1 MLILCAWCRR
11 DGEPGYLGE
20 REPLDNPETTHS
32 ICAAH
37 QDQLLES
44 LPSRSFPDA
53 RLLIVVDRE
62 NIELY
67 AQLQRVFLGLPG
79 VQVLLDRRG
88 SDRRSGSPLEWSG
101 GRRRNTRRIRKGVIS
116 PLGGFTIVR
125 FTPNAKPGAI
135 TGQLAPASAIS
146 ASESAHRDP

>member
-1 MLILCAWCRR
+1 VLILCAWCCR

-37 QDQLLES
+37 KNQLLES
-44 LPSRSFPDA
+44 LPSPSFPYA
-53 RLLIVVDRE
+53 KLLIVVDRE

-67 AQLQRVFLGLPG
+67 AQLERVFLGLPG
-79 VQVLLDRRG
+79 VKVLLDRRG
-88 SDRRSGSPLEWSG
+88 SDGRSGPPLEWG
-101 GRRRNTRRIRKGVIS
+101 EGRRRNTRRIRKGVIS

-125 FTPNAKPGAI
+125 FTPKAKPGAI
-135 TGQLAPASAIS
+135 RGQLTPVSAVS
-146 ASESAHRDP
+146 ASESAHREP